1 MMLKIDTTSMA
12 NSLEIRSPFV
22 DHNLIEYI
30 TSVDTDI
37 NSKLFNKQVL
47 KEKLEKDMGREFTN
61 RKKMGFVFNLESW
74 IYSNIDE
81 VFEAIQESKLDIEMS
96 QLNLL
101 SRIKSRVNSQRI
113 WRIYFLVNYLE
124 WFNKRI

>member
-1 MMLKIDTTSMA
+1 
-12 NSLEIRSPFV
+12 
-22 DHNLIEYI
+22 
-30 TSVDTDI
+30 
-37 NSKLFNKQVL
+37 
-47 KEKLEKDMGREFTN
+47 MGKEFTN

-81 VFEAIQESKLDIEMS
+81 VFEAIQKSKLDIEMS

>member
-1 MMLKIDTTSMA
+1 MRNIENFQDMIDT
-12 NSLEIRSPFV
+12 
-22 DHNLIEYI
+22 
-30 TSVDTDI
+30 
-37 NSKLFNKQVL
+37 
-47 KEKLEKDMGREFTN
+47 
-61 RKKMGFVFNLESW
+61 
-74 IYSNIDE
+74 NIDE
-81 VFEAIQESKLDIEMS
+81 VFEAIQKSKLDIEMS